1 MNVREHISSSCD
13 VKWLSKNI
21 FCVPVLRTDL
31 RLIVITMVVFCFA
44 LQLTLFMF
52 NVLILYW
59 PWPFSPQSNDEARQ
73 QSREYEET
81 KKQIEED
88 ADREILDIKNKY
100 ERRLR
105 DEKEAN
111 MRLKGETGIMKK
123 KVSLQWTQA
132 SSLLSFFI
140 FFSIQ
145 RLLYW
150 DWI

>member
-1 MNVREHISSSCD
+1 VKLIYQQSYQGRVISAVGWGSIGTTGPCVAGIYLLGFSLALAWRYLACLLGSFKD
-13 VKWLSKNI
+13 TDQSI
-21 FCVPVLRTDL
+21 FC
-31 RLIVITMVVFCFA
+31 
-44 LQLTLFMF
+44 
-52 NVLILYW
+52 
-59 PWPFSPQSNDEARQ
+59 PQANDEARQ

-123 KVSLQWTQA
+123 KVSFY
-132 SSLLSFFI
+132 SNYCFNHI
-140 FFSIQ
+140 I
-145 RLLYW
+145 
-150 DWI
+150 

>member
-1 MNVREHISSSCD
+1 MCTRLSSLAFFCPLASIFHAHY
-13 VKWLSKNI
+13 SK
-21 FCVPVLRTDL
+21 PVL
-31 RLIVITMVVFCFA
+31 
-44 LQLTLFMF
+44 TLE
-52 NVLILYW
+52 LS
-59 PWPFSPQSNDEARQ
+59 PPQSNDEARQ

-123 KVSLQWTQA
+123 KVS
-132 SSLLSFFI
+132 
-140 FFSIQ
+140 IQ
-145 RLLYW
+145 LDTGICFTFDPQLYSGG
-150 DWI
+150 

>member
-1 MNVREHISSSCD
+1 MCTRLSSLAFFCPLAS
-13 VKWLSKNI
+13 I
-21 FCVPVLRTDL
+21 FHAHYCKSV
-31 RLIVITMVVFCFA
+31 
-44 LQLTLFMF
+44 LTLE
-52 NVLILYW
+52 LS
-59 PWPFSPQSNDEARQ
+59 PPQSNDEARQ

-123 KVSLQWTQA
+123 KVS
-132 SSLLSFFI
+132 
-140 FFSIQ
+140 IQ
-145 RLLYW
+145 LDTGICICFTFDPQLYSGG
-150 DWI
+150 